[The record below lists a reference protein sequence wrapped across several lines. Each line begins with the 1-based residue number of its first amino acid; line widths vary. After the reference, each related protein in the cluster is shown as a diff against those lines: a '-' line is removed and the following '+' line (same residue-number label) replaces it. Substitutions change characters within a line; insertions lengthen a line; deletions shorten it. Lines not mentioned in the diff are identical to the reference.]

1 MPDNPNNPNPPNNP
15 PHVPTLVDKQID
27 LSAFQLMD
35 FDQEKIRNL
44 PKPRT
49 DFAEVARQVL
59 ALYPDFEAALKLTD
73 TDFDPDKV
81 AEHLYLADQLV
92 PYADWLERR
101 AEQSRCGKPAWCIL
115 LKPTGPSLNC
125 ISECRRRRSLTRKSA
140 MPSPS
145 LPNTSAQAKR
155 KAKRSKN
162 ERHLRMKTAQ
172 GQTF

>member
-1 MPDNPNNPNPPNNP
+1 MPDNPNNLTPPNNP
-15 PHVPTLVDKQID
+15 PHVPTLADKQID

-73 TDFDPDKV
+73 TDFAPDKV
-81 AEHLYLADQLV
+81 AEHLNLADQLV

-101 AEQSRCGKPAWCIL
+101 AEQVRETRMVHLAESYRPILKLYQRVQAAAEFDPQVGYAFAFLAEHFGAGK
-115 LKPTGPSLNC
+115 K
-125 ISECRRRRSLTRKSA
+125 KS
-140 MPSPS
+140 
-145 LPNTSAQAKR
+145 K
-155 KAKRSKN
+155 K
-162 ERHLRMKTAQ
+162 E
-172 GQTF
+172 